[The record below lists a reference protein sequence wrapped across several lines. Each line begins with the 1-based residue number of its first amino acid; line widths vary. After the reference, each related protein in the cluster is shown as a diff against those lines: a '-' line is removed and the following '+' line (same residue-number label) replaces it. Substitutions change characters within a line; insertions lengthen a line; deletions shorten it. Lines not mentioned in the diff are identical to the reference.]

1 MNWEVEIDTYTTDT
15 MYKQLKKEN
24 LLYYTRHSTQ
34 RSVVI

>member
-15 MYKQLKKEN
+15 VYKTVNKEN
-24 LLYYTRHSTQ
+24 LLYYTRNSTQ